1 MAEQN
6 RITWSE
12 VLASGTDETVYI
24 DLPRAMSRINR
35 KQYVQVDGQ
44 GNAQVY
50 LIRIKQNTFT
60 DTPTGSSE
68 VQSILQTAP
77 NNYVTKAAVKA
88 WHRAR
93 VRMLER
99 QGISLKQLSPY
110 TRHLRVAFDGS
121 DTNENEL
128 YVGPIELT
136 KFAVE
141 AQLDSDVAT
150 ALTAAAMVDGYTL
163 TLLGDHDIES
173 TDPTTKYN
181 TVGVNKSWLDAR
193 RQPMNSNEAAAE
205 PATTLDHLQIN
216 HEENPLYEILAGSSI
231 AEEVSEIVED
241 EQLMAPPWTNS
252 DHYAPMTQGY
262 LYTSHNAQD
271 EIVIEVP
278 LGLLKVELQELRA
291 GGTVSWTIEVL
302 DIYDM

>member
-6 RITWSE
+6 RIIWSE
-12 VLASGTDETVYI
+12 VIATGQTEAIYFDLA
-24 DLPRAMSRINR
+24 RAMSKLNR

-44 GNAQVY
+44 GNAQCY
-50 LIRIKQNTFT
+50 LVRIKQNTFK
-60 DTPTGSSE
+60 DSATGSSE
-68 VQSILQTAP
+68 IQSSLTTAP

-93 VRMLER
+93 VRMLQR
-99 QGISLKQLSPY
+99 QGVSLKQLSPY

-121 DTNENEL
+121 DSDETEL
-128 YVGPIELT
+128 YSGLVEDT

-141 AQLDSDVAT
+141 AQMDSDVAT
-150 ALTAAAMVDGYTL
+150 ALRATDMVDQYTL
-163 TLLGDHDIES
+163 TLLGDHVIES
-173 TDPTTKYN
+173 QDPTTKYT

-193 RQPMNSNEAAAE
+193 RQPMTTGDSTAEASAE
-205 PATTLDHLQIN
+205 LDHLQIA
-216 HEENPLYEILAGSSI
+216 HEENPLYEILSGSSI

-241 EQLMAPPWTNS
+241 EQLMEPPWSNGT
-252 DHYAPMTQGY
+252 HYAPMSQGY
-262 LYTSHNAQD
+262 LYSSHNAQD

-278 LGLLKVELQELRA
+278 LGLLKANVSDKRD